1 MYFWFIVLCTV
12 DTHTVSTLFYFYCAP
27 RVWTT
32 TIKILFHVEAHK
44 KKNQR
49 LLNVP
54 CVHHRRWTPCVCLKR
69 DTDQGSGVNLEDPP
83 PHNLCRLLI
92 PTKPRLGIASIL
104 SGCPDMWSVNWP
116 LVCSRHLHNTW
127 LLFNCP
133 VYFLFSPFF
142 FGLFL
147 YLAFKKI
154 VLDIN
159 IRPNHLFSHM

>member
-1 MYFWFIVLCTV
+1 MLRPI
-12 DTHTVSTLFYFYCAP
+12 
-27 RVWTT
+27 
-32 TIKILFHVEAHK
+32 K

-147 YLAFKKI
+147 YLAFKKNRFRHKYQAKPF
-154 VLDIN
+154 VLTHVADIQGVVHTACVCVCDN
-159 IRPNHLFSHM
+159 MVSDAGYILWFKFK